1 MSFRNHNKKAESQS
15 PSFLGVPVMKRYA
28 LAAVAAF
35 SLAVPSVANATT
47 INLTSQDYSMGSKD
61 GILHVGSGPFDG
73 GNTSFGQFKLDG
85 FNVTAGNTPVTYY
98 TFCVDL
104 FHGLFV
110 PGTFTIQP
118 LSTLFNATR
127 ATNITK
133 LLSNVVPANA
143 DQSAA
148 LQLAIWEVAFEG
160 TSASFDVQAG
170 ATQGNLY
177 ATSGSSSTARMLAD
191 SYLAN
196 LGSWTVPTGTTAS
209 LLYSQNNQSQVF
221 LNAGA
226 VPESGT
232 WVMMIAGFGIAGMT
246 MRRRKAASLPALV

>member
-1 MSFRNHNKKAESQS
+1 
-15 PSFLGVPVMKRYA
+15 MKRYA
-28 LAAVAAF
+28 LAAFAAL
-35 SLAVPSVANATT
+35 SIALPSVASATT
-47 INLTSQDYSMGSKD
+47 INITSQGFSMGSRD
-61 GILHVGSGPFDG
+61 GILNVGSGPFDG
-73 GNTSFGQFKLDG
+73 GNTNFGQFKLDG
-85 FNVTAGNTPVTYY
+85 VNVTAGNTPVTYY

-127 ATNITK
+127 EANITK

-148 LQLAIWEVAFEG
+148 LQLAIWEVAFEN
-160 TSASFDVQAG
+160 TSPSFAVSAG
-170 ATQGNLY
+170 AAQGNLY
-177 ATSGSSSTARMLAD
+177 ASAGSSSTARTLAN

-196 LGSWTVPTGTTAS
+196 LGSWSIPTGVTAS

-221 LNAGA
+221 LNATT
-226 VPESGT
+226 VPEAGT
-232 WVMMIAGFGIAGMT
+232 WVMMIAGFGIAGAT
-246 MRRRKAASLPALV
+246 MRRRKSASVPALV